1 LINCDRGVIMGQ
13 NVISAAVGVV
23 ALNSLRARSNDSVEP
38 RRVAGRLRLR
48 LRRLWSALVGPLRR
62 MSRSRRARRRRR
74 SIDEQRRWLPGRP
87 LVGAVKI
94 ASAVGGVF
102 LLVAV
107 AWSLY
112 VVIEGK
118 PSSFLGVDVDAACR
132 NTGASC
138 SILVGII
145 GPLFSLAFASGLF
158 LLFRP
163 WFVSRP
169 YLRKAREEPER
180 VVDTA
185 GSIIGEVVGRDEL
198 CHVMIEDLR
207 DRDTRRPHVVVG
219 GVGTGK
225 TALLVR
231 LTQLLAE
238 RRAVPVPVRL
248 RDARELDFREL
259 ARKRFIADANAALQ
273 SDTEGERVWRYLCRN
288 DRVVILA
295 DGLEEALIEDKERDN
310 RIRLAI
316 RQAGEHRLPL
326 IVASRPHDS
335 LRDLEATIVDLEPLS
350 EEAALEYLQR
360 DSGEDER
367 RLDWVVETADVAET
381 PLYLQITRQLQR
393 AGLME
398 HLTARR
404 GSRRLDTRSVDRAE
418 LRLRLLETW
427 TQALIDGHF
436 ATGVPLSRED
446 RQATVDQLSVLACL
460 GLQRDRLQVE
470 FDDFETLRRL
480 PSPPPVITEIHRRL
494 TEVRHGFDIRLAAT
508 WGMRLGL
515 VEVRGNGV
523 RFPHSIIQAYLG
535 SRVIDLA
542 MRDPGFAGEA
552 LEDPGRELLIA
563 LVMNSRASLQRDRRP
578 GPAGPAPSAA
588 QAPDGTTPEGSDG
601 RLQSLLRAKARQ
613 NDHVKALYLFAASL
627 QVDSVD
633 KDPAHRDIAA
643 DIAES
648 WPYMSAQDK
657 RSLEEAKL
665 NLVRRFGEAVKMIA
679 SRRPADPAHTYC
691 QLYNITIDEPTY
703 SIRVE
708 GAQEIGAGGD
718 SAFNALK
725 GHLGPLDGS
734 YPRNGRAAAHAGQA
748 GHGDQA
754 GQAGD
759 VTPAPAARDDDE
771 REWRERVVRAWLA
784 PLLAGSV
791 TDNMRDAKRN
801 LEQWLQ
807 YVGERDGTRG
817 ESDLRLGL
825 EVALAQ
831 GFKYAA
837 NRRGRHPHANPETR
851 AFLVEQAR
859 EMLRRTSFW
868 FTRLTLVHALCLWS
882 LADGPVHHSA
892 AMLRARRRDA
902 DHDTLVEHWA
912 PFSGGRAEHP
922 FVVEARKLAVWALE
936 TGQPERFIWIDESGV
951 VAKIG
956 SRPANPGSPRKHNL
970 WVPPS
975 TGWTALHPRA
985 QKLVADVLL
994 LLNLAERG
1002 EPRDRNRRL
1011 RRTSRPDLP
1020 PCLAGNRSPLDPT
1033 RTVGMAAT
1041 SEPGSNCRRGCPF
1054 ELCPYPPKGE
1064 ENYRIELSEAFCRR
1078 QHALMSGGSV
1088 RRRAAPWQ
1096 EALPGDLKQFWKQMG
1111 QRSQPSESNHFNGP
1125 ERDGRRDRRR

>member
-1 LINCDRGVIMGQ
+1 V
-13 NVISAAVGVV
+13 
-23 ALNSLRARSNDSVEP
+23 
-38 RRVAGRLRLR
+38 
-48 LRRLWSALVGPLRR
+48 
-62 MSRSRRARRRRR
+62 
-74 SIDEQRRWLPGRP
+74 PGRP
-87 LVGAVKI
+87 LVRMVKI
-94 ASAVGGVF
+94 ASVVGGVF

-112 VVIEGK
+112 VVVEGR
-118 PSSFLGVDVDAACR
+118 PSSFLAVDVDRACR
-132 NTGASC
+132 NTPFSC
-138 SILVGII
+138 DILAGTL
-145 GPLFSLAFASGLF
+145 GPLLSLAFGSAVF
-158 LLFRP
+158 LLLRL
-163 WFVSRP
+163 WLVRRP
-169 YLRKAREEPER
+169 YLRKAREAPHQL
-180 VVDTA
+180 VDTA

-207 DRDTRRPHVVVG
+207 DRDTRRPHVIVG

-238 RRAVPVPVRL
+238 RGAVPVPVRL
-248 RDARELDFREL
+248 RDAQDLDFREL
-259 ARKRFIADANAALQ
+259 ARRRFVADANAALQ
-273 SDTEGERVWRYLCRN
+273 SDAEGERVWRQLCRN
-288 DRVVILA
+288 DSVVILA
-295 DGLEEALIEDKERDN
+295 DGLEEALIEDRERDN

-316 RQAGEHRLPL
+316 RQAAENRLPL
-326 IVASRPHDS
+326 IIASRPHDP
-335 LRDLEATIVDLEPLS
+335 LRDMEATIVELEPLS

-360 DSGEDER
+360 GSGEDER

-404 GSRRLDTRSVDRAE
+404 SSRRLDTRSVDRAE

-446 RQATVDQLSVLACL
+446 RQATVDQLSMLACL

-470 FDDFETLRRL
+470 FDDFETLRKL
-480 PSPPPVITEIHRRL
+480 PAPPPVITEIHRRL
-494 TEVRHGFDIRLAAT
+494 TEVRHSFDIRLAAT

-542 MRDPGFAGEA
+542 MQDPGFAEEA

-563 LVMNSRASLQRDRRP
+563 LVMNSRANLQPGRP
-578 GPAGPAPSAA
+578 GAAAPVPRAA
-588 QAPDGTTPEGSDG
+588 QVPDGTTGEGSDG

-627 QVDSVD
+627 QVDSAD
-633 KDPAHRDIAA
+633 KNPAHRDIAA
-643 DIAES
+643 DIAET
-648 WPYMSAQDK
+648 WPAMSAQDK

-665 NLVRRFGEAVKMIA
+665 NLVRRFGEAVRMIA
-679 SRRPADPAHTYC
+679 SPRPADPAHTYC
-691 QLYNITIDEPTY
+691 QLYNITIDEPSY

-718 SAFNALK
+718 SAFSALK

-734 YPRNGRAAAHAGQA
+734 YLRNGQTAARAS
-748 GHGDQA
+748 QA
-754 GQAGD
+754 GQGEDATSGPESPAGHHP
-759 VTPAPAARDDDE
+759 VTRHHDE
-771 REWRERVVRAWLA
+771 REWREKVVRAWLA
-784 PLLAGSV
+784 PLLVGSV

-817 ESDLRLGL
+817 ESDLRLTL

-831 GFKYAA
+831 GVKHAA

-859 EMLRRTSFW
+859 EMLRGTSFW
-868 FTRLTLVHALCLWS
+868 FSRLTLVHALCLWS
-882 LADGPVHHSA
+882 LTDGPARHSA
-892 AMLRARRRDA
+892 ARLRARRRDA

-922 FVVEARKLAVWALE
+922 FVVEARKLAVWAME

-970 WVPPS
+970 WIPPS

-1002 EPRDRNRRL
+1002 EPSDRNRRL
-1011 RRTSRPDLP
+1011 QRTSRPDLP

-1041 SEPGSNCRRGCPF
+1041 SEPGSNCRRGCAF

-1064 ENYRIELSEAFCRR
+1064 ENYRTELSEAFCRR
-1078 QHALMSGGSV
+1078 QHALMAGGSI

-1096 EALPGDLKQFWKQMG
+1096 EALPGDLRQFWKQMG
-1111 QRSQPSESNHFNGP
+1111 QRSQPSEDDHNHGP
-1125 ERDGRRDRRR
+1125 ERADRRARRP